1 MTQLLS
7 VQVFGVPNLNERLA
21 ESPVEV
27 IITLPVTNLTKG
39 NLNNDNVL
47 CVFWNHSQM

>member
-1 MTQLLS
+1 MTDLLS
-7 VQVFGVPNLNERLA
+7 VQVFGVSNLNERLT

-27 IITLPVTNLTKG
+27 TITLPVTNLTKG
-39 NLNNDNVL
+39 NLSKDNVL